1 MARNLF
7 IWILIILLLITGTLL
22 GLELYGQDKFKPSL
36 RFGTD
41 KNPDIIA
48 LIDGQKNLS
57 DQISALE
64 TKIGPTGSSSLPT
77 SSLPKSTGTDSTGTD
92 SNQTSTNQPQ
102 TNNST
107 VPSLPTGVA
116 TDPNQSTQTPSSNQ
130 ATGQNIL
137 FTNCVGQ
144 NGRDEAGFTATL
156 KSNVCT
162 LSGLNIRPD
171 SFVLNAET
179 LEYQEGVTTGGKLK
193 NTQSEVFNFTGSDN
207 LFFTPE
213 TSKAGDKFKVSA
225 TVKNQNGVY
234 IFQTF
239 TKVEKVI

>member
-7 IWILIILLLITGTLL
+7 IWMLIILLLISSTLL
-22 GLELYGQDKFKPSL
+22 GLELYGQDKFKPSR

-41 KNPDIIA
+41 KNPDIVA

-64 TKIGPTGSSSLPT
+64 KKICTAENSNSPT
-77 SSLPKSTGTDSTGTD
+77 STATDNTSPN
-92 SNQTSTNQPQ
+92 SIQAFPNQIQN
-102 TNNST
+102 NNST
-107 VPSLPTGVA
+107 VPNVLPAEVNTNQ
-116 TDPNQSTQTPSSNQ
+116 NQSTQSANSNQ
-130 ATGQNIL
+130 ATGQNTL

-144 NGRDEAGFTATL
+144 NGRDEAGFTANL
-156 KSNVCT
+156 KSNVCI
-162 LSGLNIRPD
+162 LSGLNMRPD
-171 SFVLNAET
+171 SFVLNAEV

-225 TVKNQNGVY
+225 VIKNQNGVY
-234 IFQTF
+234 VFQTF
-239 TKVEKVI
+239 NKVEKVI